1 MEETVEKKKKVKL
14 VPMIFLMYMF
24 ISGGSFGLEDMI
36 GGAGPGISL
45 IILIV
50 LPIIC
55 AYPYGLVCT
64 ELGAKYPEVDGM
76 YGWIKKALG
85 RFPAYIS
92 GWSISL
98 ANYVDTA
105 VYMVIA
111 MEYLNTAFKLNL
123 NETQRWIM
131 GIAFIVVI
139 CLLSIRGIEVLA
151 LSATI
156 SGIILLVPF
165 ILTIIMGIPQMVEN
179 PCIPIFGSGNAI
191 MDTNTALMIGF
202 WLFMGYESLHS
213 FSGEVEGSGPLLTK
227 AFLYAVPL
235 ATFIY
240 IVPTFVGLAVVGNWQ
255 DWSAAGPIDFV
266 ELGRLVGGNFLMTL
280 FVIAGV
286 FGNLSVF
293 ASYMSFG
300 SVVTSQLAEDGLF
313 FPGLEKEHPK
323 YGTPYRAII
332 ASGVISI
339 VLSQGSFADLI
350 IIDVLLL
357 LFPIIMIMI
366 SAIVLRIREAKGKT
380 WNCFQFGKN
389 KVFFCIAASAPII
402 IAAYAMATAGIQS
415 LLASGACWV
424 IGIVMH
430 FVFPKI
436 NKKKNNREEQVK

>member
-1 MEETVEKKKKVKL
+1 
-14 VPMIFLMYMF
+14 
-24 ISGGSFGLEDMI
+24 
-36 GGAGPGISL
+36 
-45 IILIV
+45 
-50 LPIIC
+50 
-55 AYPYGLVCT
+55 
-64 ELGAKYPEVDGM
+64 M

-266 ELGRLVGGNFLMTL
+266 ELGRLVGGNFLMIL

-424 IGIVMH
+424 IGIVMY

>member
-50 LPIIC
+50 LPIIW

-266 ELGRLVGGNFLMTL
+266 ELGRLVGGNFLMIL

-389 KVFFCIAASAPII
+389 KVFLCIAASAPII

-424 IGIVMH
+424 IGIVMY

>member
-50 LPIIC
+50 LPIIW

-266 ELGRLVGGNFLMTL
+266 ELGRLVGGNFLMIL

-424 IGIVMH
+424 IGIVMY